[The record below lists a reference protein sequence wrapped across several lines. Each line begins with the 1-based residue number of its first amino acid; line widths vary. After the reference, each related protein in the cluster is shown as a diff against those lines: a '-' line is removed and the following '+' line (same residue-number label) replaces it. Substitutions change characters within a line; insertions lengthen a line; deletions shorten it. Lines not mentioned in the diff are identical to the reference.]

1 MQRELLVYLDVK
13 GEAVPV
19 GRLWARERAGKESSS
34 FAYDPTWLK
43 RKGAFALSPTLMLTS
58 GQFQAQGLPNVFGDT
73 APDSWGRKLMLRR
86 ERARAKK
93 AKAQPRTLFDI
104 DYLAGVDDR
113 TRIGALRFKD
123 TEKGPFITTTRE
135 PVPPLISLPSLLSAT
150 DRIERGEET
159 EEDLLLVLAPGTSL
173 GGARPKATIRD
184 ADDRLLIAKFPKR
197 DDDWPIPTWEAVLL
211 KLAGEAGLDVPPWR
225 LEEIAGKPVLL
236 ITRFDRNPNGD
247 RVPFMSAMTA
257 LDATDH
263 GPQRSYLEI
272 VDAIRQMGS
281 KPDAD
286 IEELW
291 KRITFNILV
300 SNTDDHLRNHAFL
313 HDGAGW
319 RLAPVFDLNPCP
331 VDVKPRVHALAID
344 EADATASLD
353 TALEVA
359 ELFGIKPERARALAA
374 EIGAVTAGWRKAAKA
389 LGLTAAQVERMGSAF
404 EHEDLRQALRLDPAP
419 AASKQPLKGTARP
432 KSKPKGKAGAG
443 KDVPSRGI
451 GARSKKAISK
461 KKAAAKSR

>member
-1 MQRELLVYLDVK
+1 MQRELLVYLDIK
-13 GEAVPV
+13 GKPVLV
-19 GRLWARERAGKESSS
+19 GRLWARERAGRESSS
-34 FAYDPTWLK
+34 FAYDPSWLK
-43 RKGAFALSPTLMLTS
+43 RKDGFALSPTLMLTG

-73 APDSWGRKLMLRR
+73 APESWGRKLMLRR

-93 AKAQPRTLFDI
+93 SKSQPLTLFEI

-123 TEKGPFITTTRE
+123 TEDGPFLTTTGE
-135 PVPPLISLPSLLSAT
+135 PVPPLINLPRLLSAT

-184 ADDRLLIAKFPKR
+184 GDGRLLIAKFPKR

-211 KLAGEAGLDVPPWR
+211 RLARQAGLDVPPWR
-225 LEEIAGKPVLL
+225 LEVIAGKPVLL
-236 ITRFDRNPNGD
+236 VTRFDRDPEGN
-247 RVPFMSAMTA
+247 RVPFMCAMTA

-281 KPDAD
+281 KPEAD

-291 KRITFNILV
+291 KRIVFSILV

-313 HDGAGW
+313 HDGKGW
-319 RLAPVFDLNPCP
+319 RLAPVYDLNPCP
-331 VDVKPRVHALAID
+331 VDVKPRVHAIAID
-344 EADATASLD
+344 EADATSSLE

-359 ELFGIKPERARALAA
+359 ALLGIKRDRARALAA
-374 EIGAVTAGWRKAAKA
+374 QIAAVTAGWRNAAESLGITKAQAD
-389 LGLTAAQVERMGSAF
+389 RMETAF
-404 EHEDLRQALRLDPAP
+404 EHDDLKLALMLQPATAP
-419 AASKQPLKGTARP
+419 AKRP
-432 KSKPKGKAGAG
+432 KNSGKPAAKKLQKATTANGKKRSRSG
-443 KDVPSRGI
+443 KNER
-451 GARSKKAISK
+451 
-461 KKAAAKSR
+461 KAANR

>member
-1 MQRELLVYLDVK
+1 MQRELLVYLDIK
-13 GEAVPV
+13 GKPVLV
-19 GRLWARERAGKESSS
+19 GRLWARERTGRESSS
-34 FAYDPTWLK
+34 FAYDASWLK
-43 RKGAFALSPTLMLTS
+43 RKDAFALSPTLMLTP

-73 APDSWGRKLMLRR
+73 VPDSWGRKLMLRR
-86 ERARAKK
+86 ERARAKR
-93 AKAQPRTLFDI
+93 AKTPPRTLFEI

-123 TEKGPFITTTRE
+123 TEDGPFLTTTGE
-135 PVPPLISLPSLLSAT
+135 PVPPLINLPRLLSAT
-150 DRIERGEET
+150 DRIERDEET

-184 ADDRLLIAKFPKR
+184 GDDRLLIAKFPKR

-211 KLAGEAGLDVPPWR
+211 KLAQDAALNVPPWR
-225 LEEIAGKPVLL
+225 LEQIAGKPVLL
-236 ITRFDRNPNGD
+236 VTRFDRDTKGN

-291 KRITFNILV
+291 KRIVFSILV

-313 HDGAGW
+313 HDGKGW
-319 RLAPVFDLNPCP
+319 RLAPVYDLNPYP
-331 VDVKPRVHALAID
+331 VDVKPRVQSLAID
-344 EADATASLD
+344 EADATSSLE

-359 ELFGIKPERARALAA
+359 ELFGIRSERARALAA
-374 EIGAVTAGWRKAAKA
+374 HIGTVTSGWKDAAKSQ
-389 LGLTAAQVERMGSAF
+389 GLNKVQIDRMETAF
-404 EHEDLRQALRLDPAP
+404 EHDDAKLAL
-419 AASKQPLKGTARP
+419 QLKP
-432 KSKPKGKAGAG
+432 FP
-443 KDVPSRGI
+443 
-451 GARSKKAISK
+451 
-461 KKAAAKSR
+461 AAAKKVNKPLKKREGNRSAKKAGSPAKPKAKGATSRKASRR

>member
-13 GEAVPV
+13 GKPVMV
-19 GRLWARERAGKESSS
+19 GRLWARERTGRESSS
-34 FAYDPTWLK
+34 FAYDPSWLK
-43 RKGAFALSPTLMLTS
+43 QKGAFALSPTLMLTG

-93 AKAQPRTLFDI
+93 AKTPPRTLFEI

-123 TEKGPFITTTRE
+123 AEDGPFLTTTGE
-135 PVPPLISLPSLLSAT
+135 PVPPLINLPRLLSAT
-150 DRIERGEET
+150 DRIERDEET

-184 ADDRLLIAKFPKR
+184 GDDRLLIAKFPKR

-211 KLAGEAGLDVPPWR
+211 KLAEDAGLNVPPWR
-225 LEEIAGKPVLL
+225 LEEIAGRPVLL
-236 ITRFDRNPNGD
+236 VTRFDRDAEGN
-247 RVPFMSAMTA
+247 RMPFMSAMTA

-291 KRITFNILV
+291 KRIVFSILV

-313 HDGAGW
+313 HDGKGW
-319 RLAPVFDLNPCP
+319 RLAPVYDLNPCP
-331 VDVKPRVHALAID
+331 VDVKPRVHSLAID
-344 EADATASLD
+344 EADATSSLE

-359 ELFGIKPERARALAA
+359 ELFGIKAERARALAA
-374 EIGAVTAGWRKAAKA
+374 KIGAVTAGWRDAAKSQ
-389 LGLTAAQVERMGSAF
+389 GVTKAQADRMETAF
-404 EHEDLRQALRLDPAP
+404 EHDDLRLALSLKPAP
-419 AASKQPLKGTARP
+419 ATAKKSAARKSSGKKQ
-432 KSKPKGKAGAG
+432 KAA
-443 KDVPSRGI
+443 P
-451 GARSKKAISK
+451 ARSKKPPDKTKGQA
-461 KKAAAKSR
+461 KAGGRKGR

>member
-1 MQRELLVYLDVK
+1 MQRELLVYLDIK
-13 GEAVPV
+13 GKPVLV
-19 GRLWARERAGKESSS
+19 GRLWARERTGRESSS
-34 FAYDPTWLK
+34 FAYDPSWLK
-43 RKGAFALSPTLMLTS
+43 QKGAFALSPTLMLTG

-73 APDSWGRKLMLRR
+73 APDSWGRKLMLRP
-86 ERARAKK
+86 ERARAKQ
-93 AKAQPRTLFDI
+93 AKPPPLTLFEI

-123 TEKGPFITTTRE
+123 TEDGSFLTTAGE
-135 PVPPLISLPSLLSAT
+135 PVPPLINLPRLLSAT
-150 DRIERGEET
+150 DRIERNEET

-184 ADDRLLIAKFPKR
+184 SNDRLLIAKFPKR

-211 KLAGEAGLDVPPWR
+211 KLAEDADLNVPPWR

-236 ITRFDRNPNGD
+236 GTRFDRDAKGN

-286 IEELW
+286 IEALW
-291 KRITFNILV
+291 KRIVFSILV

-313 HDGAGW
+313 HDGKGW
-319 RLAPVFDLNPCP
+319 RLAPVYDLNPCP
-331 VDVKPRVHALAID
+331 VDVKPRVHSLAID
-344 EADATASLD
+344 EADATSSLE

-359 ELFGIKPERARALAA
+359 ELFGMKPARARALAA
-374 EIGAVTAGWRKAAKA
+374 GIGAVTAGWRDAAKLQGLNKAQIDRMETAFEHDDLQLALKLKPAPVAAKKPAKVVSANPKGKKAAK
-389 LGLTAAQVERMGSAF
+389 TAKSGS
-404 EHEDLRQALRLDPAP
+404 P
-419 AASKQPLKGTARP
+419 
-432 KSKPKGKAGAG
+432 GKASEKSGR
-443 KDVPSRGI
+443 KSRG
-451 GARSKKAISK
+451 
-461 KKAAAKSR
+461 

>member
-1 MQRELLVYLDVK
+1 MQREVLVYLDIK
-13 GEAVPV
+13 GKPALV
-19 GRLWARERAGKESSS
+19 GRLWARERTGRESSS
-34 FAYDPTWLK
+34 FAYEPSWLK
-43 RKGAFALSPTLMLTS
+43 QKGAFALSPTLMLTG

-73 APDSWGRKLMLRR
+73 APDSWGQKLMLRR

-93 AKAQPRTLFDI
+93 AKTPPRTLFEI

-123 TEKGPFITTTRE
+123 TEDGPFLTTTGE
-135 PVPPLISLPSLLSAT
+135 PVPPLINLPRLLSAT
-150 DRIERGEET
+150 DRIERDEET

-184 ADDRLLIAKFPKR
+184 GDGRLLIAKFPKR

-211 KLAGEAGLDVPPWR
+211 KLAEDAGLNVPPWR
-225 LEEIAGKPVLL
+225 LEDIADKPVLL
-236 ITRFDRNPNGD
+236 VTRFDRDAKGN
-247 RVPFMSAMTA
+247 RLPFMSAMTA

-272 VDAIRQMGS
+272 VDAIRQTGS

-291 KRITFNILV
+291 KRIVFSILV

-313 HDGAGW
+313 HDGKGW
-319 RLAPVFDLNPCP
+319 RLAPVYDLNPCP

-344 EADATASLD
+344 EADATSSLE
-353 TALEVA
+353 TALDVA
-359 ELFGIKPERARALAA
+359 ELFGIKPDRARALAA
-374 EIGAVTAGWRKAAKA
+374 QIGAVTAGWRDAAKS
-389 LGLTAAQVERMGSAF
+389 LSLSKAQIDRMETAF
-404 EHEDLRQALRLDPAP
+404 EHDDLRLALSLKPVP
-419 AASKQPLKGTARP
+419 AASKPPAKPA
-432 KSKPKGKAGAG
+432 SKPKGRPRG
-443 KDVPSRGI
+443 KKEPE
-451 GARSKKAISK
+451 
-461 KKAAAKSR
+461 KAAGRRSRSR